1 MSNNNQQGWI
11 KLHRSIVDWGWYS
24 EPKTFQL
31 FLHCLL
37 RANHKERDWQGITVK
52 RGQFVTSIK
61 HLSNETG
68 LTNQNVR
75 TILKRLKS
83 TKELTI
89 ETTSKY
95 SIVTVCKYD
104 SYQVLE
110 GEANTPTNK
119 QITINQQTSN
129 NQLTTN
135 KNDNN
140 IKNDNKYFTHDTF
153 IIWFNDCRKYIGLK
167 SNIAKLSRYERDDFN
182 ELVKHYTKEDF
193 KKAFKSFSVDD
204 YYKGN
209 NLIFPKYFLKEE
221 TFTKYLNTEV
231 KELTLGEKL
240 MGKS

>member
-119 QITINQQTSN
+119 QITNNQQTNN
-129 NQLTTN
+129 NQITTN

-140 IKNDNKYFTHDTF
+140 DNNEKKLNIKAEIQNSQMWIESVFMKRKISLDKGLIYLGTFLDSQEDLVGEGNGLNRNIEDIKNHF
-153 IIWFNDCRKYIGLK
+153 
-167 SNIAKLSRYERDDFN
+167 
-182 ELVKHYTKEDF
+182 VKWLD
-193 KKAFKSFSVDD
+193 KKPKDKGSKPTQNLAF
-204 YYKGN
+204 
-209 NLIFPKYFLKEE
+209 
-221 TFTKYLNTEV
+221 
-231 KELTLGEKL
+231 
-240 MGKS
+240 